1 LKKFVAFAALAVF
14 LLVAP
19 VSLFAQVPQPSWFG
33 GWFNLQGCKHPWSV
47 HFYGGVDW
55 NGVYQGSG
63 KKTGGFNQ
71 GKDGRGFLFAC
82 GTRYQVFNW
91 LGIQLDASFITK
103 NDASIKASGGAPQTS
118 GIVRN
123 TFLEFPLLLN
133 FAMPLYYSGETTRLK
148 LYASTGAWLGVWL
161 SSWNN
166 VSPDGL
172 GGNSGK
178 NQFDKSKDNRLD
190 AGYIAG
196 TGLEFDFGVLGIF
209 VECRYNYSFT
219 NFQKKNATEPNPK
232 KNNTWTFFVGLNF
245 RPGLSK
251 EDNDGY

>member
-1 LKKFVAFAALAVF
+1 VLLLA
-14 LLVAP
+14 AP
-19 VSLFAQVPQPSWFG
+19 VSLFAQASQPSWLG
-33 GWFNLQGCKHPWSV
+33 GWFNLQTCKHPWSV

-63 KKTGGFNQ
+63 KKTGGFNY

-82 GTRYQVFNW
+82 GTRYQFFNW
-91 LGIQLDASFITK
+91 LGLQLDASFITK
-103 NDASIKASGGAPQTS
+103 SYSGTTSEASNTVIT
-118 GIVRN
+118 N

-133 FAMPLYYSGETTRLK
+133 FAMPLYYSGETTRVK
-148 LYASTGAWLGVWL
+148 LYASTGAWMGVWL
-161 SSWNN
+161 AGWNN
-166 VSPDGL
+166 VPSDGS
-172 GGNSGK
+172 GENSIK
-178 NQFDKSKDNRLD
+178 HKFNKSVDKRFD

-209 VECRYNYSFT
+209 TECRYNYSIT
-219 NFQKKNATEPNPK
+219 NFQKKDTVQNLNPK